1 MTTSGVRWLTAA
13 AMLAASCGAEI
24 ANPTGSCEAS
34 GDGAR
39 AGYHA
44 PGESTWLPDCQNS
57 LLREYWRVFAVSAA
71 SSYTIPRLDGEPRL
85 QPACVDASH
94 TMAPLVARYGLCA
107 AAMNDEEV
115 RRVNDMAPID
125 ALTLTHFL
133 HLQLRFTTTDNGL
146 GIDPFP
152 IPADILDACALHAG
166 SNSADLSALCE
177 RERDRL
183 QSGIGIGFSYT
194 GPGATELAAHL
205 NELYGIAPAP

>member
-1 MTTSGVRWLTAA
+1 MTASGVRWLTAL

-39 AGYHA
+39 AGYHSA
-44 PGESTWLPDCQNS
+44 GDSTWLPDCQNA
-57 LLREYWRVFAVSAA
+57 LRREYWRVFAVSAA
-71 SSYTIPRLDGEPRL
+71 SAYTIPRLDGEPRL
-85 QPACVDASH
+85 QPPCVDASH
-94 TMAPLVARYGLCA
+94 PLARLVDQYGLCA
-107 AAMNDEEV
+107 AATNEEEV
-115 RRVNDMAPID
+115 SRVNDIAPID

-133 HLQLRFTTTDNGL
+133 HLQLRFTATDGGL

-152 IPADILDACALHAG
+152 IPADILDACGLHPDI
-166 SNSADLSALCE
+166 NSADLSALCE

-183 QSGIGIGFSYT
+183 QSGIDIAFSYT
-194 GPGATELAAHL
+194 GPGAPELVARL